1 MVLGPG
7 GKAWGHAR
15 SGGRHAGVLGTG
27 GLASRARSI
36 VADRHRG
43 DNGCA
48 GAGRRGGQR
57 RVRCVDDLG
66 REERGVTHRGGFL
79 LLGGRREGP
88 PIEGGFVSWE
98 GGERG
103 HSSSG
108 LLSGAGV
115 AVANTSFRTL
125 ALGELEDAGDP
136 KTLESLVVQVGAREG
151 RREGRRVHLL
161 TALTAH
167 R

>member
-1 MVLGPG
+1 
-7 GKAWGHAR
+7 
-15 SGGRHAGVLGTG
+15 
-27 GLASRARSI
+27 
-36 VADRHRG
+36 
-43 DNGCA
+43 
-48 GAGRRGGQR
+48 
-57 RVRCVDDLG
+57 
-66 REERGVTHRGGFL
+66 
-79 LLGGRREGP
+79 
-88 PIEGGFVSWE
+88 
-98 GGERG
+98 
-103 HSSSG
+103 
-108 LLSGAGV
+108 V